1 MTFFHFALGCLIG
14 YGGYKVICLVDKIMN
29 TIERIELFLDQGLD
43 LSRRVLDKIEMYEK
57 RGEEIFTTGVHFAVD
72 TLLTESINELV
83 EWKKELVSVVPPIL
97 QEISKNTEDDA
108 KQLVESLEK
117 KVENFI

>member
-1 MTFFHFALGCLIG
+1 
-14 YGGYKVICLVDKIMN
+14 
-29 TIERIELFLDQGLD
+29 
-43 LSRRVLDKIEMYEK
+43 MYDK